1 MASFYQDAKS
11 NVKENL
17 RDAFEDR
24 TGILGETI
32 RKRREAQER
41 QQEIQQEVAQIN
53 QATTVVRKTG
63 GTLSSLELS
72 FTQISENLQSI
83 AKSLNAQVTTFDET
97 QAVVRGPQATQ
108 QKAPPQLTE
117 KINKDKDDDTSMFDK
132 LDGLLDLLKR
142 GPKGKGKGKGRGKGG
157 RGKGRTG
164 KLGRAGRLAKLS
176 KFAKL
181 GGRILGP
188 ASVLL
193 GAYEASEYLKEVNY
207 GDRMAKGQGQL
218 AEQAFKNKKTDF
230 SHTELTQQQ
239 AMDILSQPDSPGRNR
254 DIASFGGL
262 ERLQQIAGIKTR
274 SMGAQ
279 LRPMSGSQS
288 GGVPDNWSW
297 SDITPEKEGRATV
310 KDERWLELEIQQESE
325 ADKIRAKLTPS
336 QLKWLGDAD
345 PTDENIMARMPA
357 PLPSEVAVQVAAP
370 PPAAKP
376 PAPPV
381 AAKPTVPPPVA
392 APVDQTDAESKR
404 LARMG
409 KAPAPSA
416 VSKPAPA
423 AGAGGLVSMIVSS
436 LQNAGIVSMKAI
448 SNILA
453 TIKAESNFKVR
464 SEDLTYRSAES
475 IQKTFGKKRVPT
487 LEFAQQFVGKPE
499 ELANEMYKKTDGN
512 RDPGDGWKYRGRGFI
527 QHTGRGQYESIKKFT
542 GVDVVSNPDLLNDP
556 VLAAKAVAWFFLKY
570 KGKKP
575 EQLESMSEVNLAV
588 GFADTTGE
596 KAAQRTASAE
606 QISANMTSGKDMNYL
621 SENVASS
628 KKKQTAG
635 STVVVVNNTTNQTK
649 GAASPPPRT
658 TEVTSR
664 VGA

>member
-1 MASFYQDAKS
+1 MAGFYQDAKS

-53 QATTVVRKTG
+53 QATMVVRKTG

-108 QKAPPQLTE
+108 QKPPPQLTE

-132 LDGLLDLLKR
+132 LNGLLDLLKR
-142 GPKGKGKGKGRGKGG
+142 GPKGNGKGRGRGG
-157 RGKGRTG
+157 RGKGRAG
-164 KLGRAGRLAKLS
+164 KLGKAGRLARLS

-181 GGRILGP
+181 GGRIIGP
-188 ASVLL
+188 AGVLL
-193 GAYEASEYLKEVNY
+193 GAYEASEYLKEANY

-230 SHTELTQQQ
+230 SQQQLTQQE
-239 AMDILSQPDSPGRNR
+239 AMDILSQPDSPGRTR

-274 SMGAQ
+274 SMGTQGKQMGAT
-279 LRPMSGSQS
+279 PSQP
-288 GGVPDNWSW
+288 G
-297 SDITPEKEGRATV
+297 EGRATV
-310 KDERWLELEIQQESE
+310 RDERWLKQQEDTE
-325 ADKIRAKLTPS
+325 AEKIKAKLTPS
-336 QLKWLGDAD
+336 QLEWLGDAD
-345 PTDENIMARMPA
+345 PTDEDIMKRMPA

-376 PAPPV
+376 PAPP
-381 AAKPTVPPPVA
+381 PVT
-392 APVDQTDAESKR
+392 APVDETEAEAKR

-409 KAPAPSA
+409 KAPTA
-416 VSKPAPA
+416 VSKPVPAAA
-423 AGAGGLVSMIVSS
+423 AGAGGLVGTIISS
-436 LQNAGIVSMKAI
+436 LQSAGITSMKAI

-453 TIKAESNFKVR
+453 TIKAETNFKIR

-475 IQKTFGKKRVPT
+475 IQKVFGKKRIPSV
-487 LEFAQQFVGKPE
+487 EFAGQFVNNPE
-499 ELANEMYKKTDGN
+499 ALANEVYKSTDGN
-512 RDPGDGWKYRGRGFI
+512 SAPGDGWKYRGRGWI
-527 QHTGRGQYESIKKFT
+527 QHTGKNQYQKIKEFT
-542 GVDVVSNPDLLNDP
+542 GIDVVSNPDLLNDP
-556 VLAAKAVAWFFLKY
+556 IVATKALAWFFLKY

-575 EQLESMSEVNLAV
+575 EQLESMSEVNRAV

-596 KAAQRTASAE
+596 KAALRTASAE
-606 QISANMTSGKDMNYL
+606 QITANLASGKDMNYL
-621 SENVASS
+621 SASVAST
-628 KKKQTAG
+628 KKKQTTGA
-635 STVVVVNNTTNQTK
+635 TVVVVNNTTNQTK
-649 GAASPPPRT
+649 GATVTPPRNI
-658 TEVTSR
+658 EVTSR

>member
-1 MASFYQDAKS
+1 MAGFYQDAKS

-41 QQEIQQEVAQIN
+41 QQEIQSEVAQIN
-53 QATTVVRKTG
+53 QATAVVKKTG

-72 FTQISENLQSI
+72 FTQISENFQNI
-83 AKSLNAQVTTFDET
+83 AKALQAQVTTFDET
-97 QAVVRGPQATQ
+97 LSVQDYKKEQVTQ
-108 QKAPPQLTE
+108 QKAPSRLVE
-117 KINKDKDDDTSMFDK
+117 KIDKEKDNDESMFSK

-142 GPKGKGKGKGRGKGG
+142 GPKGKGRGG
-157 RGKGRTG
+157 RGR
-164 KLGRAGRLAKLS
+164 GRAGRLSKAKRLAKLA

-188 ASVLL
+188 VGLL
-193 GAYEASEYLKEVNY
+193 IGANEAREYLKEANY

-218 AEQAFKNKKTDF
+218 AEQAFKNKNTNF
-230 SHTELTQQQ
+230 SHVELTQQQ
-239 AMDILSQPDSPGRNR
+239 AMDILSQPDSPGRTR
-254 DIASFGGL
+254 DIASYGGI

-274 SMGAQ
+274 SMGTQGKQMGATPAQ
-279 LRPMSGSQS
+279 PG
-288 GGVPDNWSW
+288 
-297 SDITPEKEGRATV
+297 EGRATV
-310 KDERWLELEIQQESE
+310 KDERWLKQQEETE
-325 ADKIRAKLTPS
+325 AEKIKAKLTPS
-336 QLKWLGDAD
+336 QLEWLGEAD
-345 PTDENIMARMPA
+345 PTDPAIMKRMPA

-376 PAPPV
+376 PAPP
-381 AAKPTVPPPVA
+381 PVT
-392 APVDQTDAESKR
+392 APVDETEAEAKR

-409 KAPAPSA
+409 KAPTA

-423 AGAGGLVSMIVSS
+423 AAAGAGGLVGTIISS
-436 LQNAGIVSMKAI
+436 LQSAGITSMKAI

-453 TIKAESNFKVR
+453 TIKAETNFKIR

-475 IQKTFGKKRVPT
+475 IQKVFGKKRIPSV
-487 LEFAQQFVGKPE
+487 EFAGQFVNNPE
-499 ELANEMYKKTDGN
+499 ALANEVYKSTDGN
-512 RDPGDGWKYRGRGFI
+512 SAPGDGWKYRGRGWI
-527 QHTGRGQYESIKKFT
+527 QHTGKNQYQKIKEFT
-542 GVDVVSNPDLLNDP
+542 GIDVVSNPDLLNDP
-556 VLAAKAVAWFFLKY
+556 VVATKALAWFFLKY
-570 KGKKP
+570 KNKKP
-575 EQLESMSEVNLAV
+575 EQLENMSEVNKAV

-596 KAAQRTASAE
+596 KAALRAASAE
-606 QISANMTSGKDMNYL
+606 QITASMTSGKDMNYL
-621 SENVASS
+621 SENVASA
-628 KKKQTAG
+628 KKSQATG
-635 STVVVVNNTTNQTK
+635 TTVVVVNNTTNQTK